1 MTTKIKD
8 PREEAVKVFK
18 LYLDSIYKSLET
30 SAKAFD
36 SGNIPLSL
44 VKESHN
50 QFYKAFKKNML
61 KQHD

>member
-44 VKESHN
+44 VKE
-50 QFYKAFKKNML
+50 
-61 KQHD
+61 